1 MEPMPTEEPRR
12 LRRAGP
18 RLALGCLLAA
28 FGCAD
33 APPPAG
39 PNVVLITFDGLR
51 QDHLAVFG
59 YERET
64 APNIS
69 WLAKNGVALR
79 DVVPTSCATKISLTS
94 LFTSLDYPSHGVSGL
109 RSDLEDDHRTLAEV
123 FADHG
128 YTTGGFVGS
137 PWITADMNYDQG
149 FDVYEDFR
157 DRRARMPSA
166 HVVVKKALDFLGS
179 EGIEDD
185 RPFFLYVHLKEPHP
199 PWKHGSPWLKGRER
213 SKRPFD
219 EGCTYIPEDEVFAAV
234 SPEKRRSLIDLYDG
248 AIKYADDRIGDLLAT
263 LRSLHVMHRTVIA
276 VSTDHGLE
284 LLDRYSA
291 SHGYTPFDE
300 VLRGFL
306 VLYDGRGALD
316 GSSAAGFQTRIFD
329 IGPTLLGLAGLPVPE
344 GLDGVDLLR
353 EPERL
358 PEFAFSTCYAGDV
371 VRSRR
376 HKLVHLASG
385 RLERRHRPPALQG
398 EWRLFDLEADPAEL
412 RDVRAEQPE
421 VFAVMRQALASYGG
435 EPEAAQ
441 LTEEEVRAMDRN
453 TVERLRAMGY
463 VE

>member
-1 MEPMPTEEPRR
+1 MAEQESRR

-18 RLALGCLLAA
+18 RLAFGCFLAA

-33 APPPAG
+33 APPPAA

-51 QDHLAVFG
+51 QDHLAAFG

-69 WLAKNGVALR
+69 WLAEHGVTLR
-79 DVVPTSCATKISLTS
+79 DVVPTSCSTKISLTS
-94 LFTSLDYPSHGVSGL
+94 LFTSLDYPNHGVSAY
-109 RSDLEDDHRTLAEV
+109 RSDLEGDYRTLAEV
-123 FADHG
+123 FAEHG

-137 PWITADMNYDQG
+137 AWITADMNYDQG

-157 DRRARMPSA
+157 DRRAPSPSA
-166 HVVVKKALDFLGS
+166 RRVVKGALDFLRS

-199 PWKHGSPWLKGRER
+199 PWKHGSPWLEGQE
-213 SKRPFD
+213 SSERPFD
-219 EGCTYIPEDEVFAAV
+219 EGCTYLPDDEAFAAV
-234 SPEKRRSLIDLYDG
+234 SAEKRRNLIDLYDG
-248 AIKYADDRIGDLLAT
+248 AIKYADDRLGVLLAT
-263 LRSLHVMHRTVIA
+263 LRSLDVMHRTVIA

-291 SHGYTPFDE
+291 THGYTPFDE

-306 VLYDGRGALD
+306 VLYDGRGPPD
-316 GSSAAGFQTRIFD
+316 DSSAAAFQARIFD

-344 GLDGVDLLR
+344 GLDGVDLFR

-371 VRSRR
+371 VRSKR
-376 HKLVHLASG
+376 HKLIHLANS
-385 RLERRHRPPALQG
+385 RLEKRHRPPALQG
-398 EWRLFDLEADPAEL
+398 EWRLFDLEADPGEL
-412 RDVRAEQPE
+412 RDVRDEEPE
-421 VFAVMRQALASYGG
+421 VFAVMRRALVSYGG

-441 LTEEEVRAMDRN
+441 LTEEEVRAMDRQ

>member
-1 MEPMPTEEPRR
+1 MAEREGRR
-12 LRRAGP
+12 SRRAGP
-18 RLALGCLLAA
+18 QLALACLLVA

-33 APPPAG
+33 APLPTG
-39 PNVVLITFDGLR
+39 PNVVLFTLDGLR

-64 APNIS
+64 APSIS
-69 WLAKNGVALR
+69 WLAENGLALR
-79 DVVPTSCATKISLTS
+79 DVVPTSCSTKISLTS

-109 RSDLEDDHRTLAEV
+109 RRDLEEDHRTLAEV
-123 FADHG
+123 FAEHG
-128 YTTGGFVGS
+128 YATGGFVGS
-137 PWITADMNYDQG
+137 PWITAGMHYDQG

-157 DRRARMPSA
+157 DGRTPLPSA
-166 HVVVKKALDFLGS
+166 QVVVEKALDFLGGD
-179 EGIEDD
+179 GIRED

-199 PWKHGSPWLKGRER
+199 PWKHGSPWLEGPER
-213 SKRPFD
+213 SIRPFD
-219 EGCTYIPEDEVFAAV
+219 ESCTYIPDGEEFAAV
-234 SPEKRRSLIDLYDG
+234 SAEKRRNLIDLYDG
-248 AIKYADDRIGDLLAT
+248 TIKYADDWLGVLLAT
-263 LRSLHVMHRTVIA
+263 LRSLHVMRRTVIA
-276 VSTDHGLE
+276 VSTDHGIE

-306 VLYDGRGALD
+306 VLYDGRGPLD
-316 GSSAAGFQTRIFD
+316 GSSAARLQARIFD

-358 PEFAFSTCYAGDV
+358 PEFAFATCYAGKV
-371 VRSRR
+371 VRSRQ

-385 RLERRHRPPALQG
+385 RLEEHRRPPALLG
-398 EWRLFDLEADPAEL
+398 EWRLFDLEADPGEL
-412 RDVRAEQPE
+412 RDVRAEEPE

-435 EPEAAQ
+435 DPEAAQ
-441 LTEEEVRAMDRN
+441 LTEEEVGDLDRK